1 MIIKN
6 LKSILCISLL
16 AFSIIFFGY
25 ISNSVMAVPPNLLNQ
40 NHIFGPLA
48 GVVTNDT
55 VNVDGVLTGN

>member
-1 MIIKN
+1 M
-6 LKSILCISLL
+6 